1 MTSRNLST
9 VATDVIT
16 SYGQTAQ
23 NVVKAYRAGGKRVIG
38 FVDQRIERAF
48 EPLGQRLSPTLR
60 ANFTSTHKR
69 ISGYTTKGIDLTT
82 GGAESVVHTVV
93 DLAANGVKRI
103 TAGAQ
108 SFDRGIGKNALDAL
122 SRAVLPGA
130 NAVHEVAGR
139 IEEQSSRIARRIA
152 GDGVVVKA
160 AKAAQRKVTKAVPA
174 VRRSVRKVVRAR
186 RAA

>member
-1 MTSRNLST
+1 MTSKNLST
-9 VATDVIT
+9 ITTDVIT

-38 FVDQRIERAF
+38 FVDQRIGRAF
-48 EPLGQRLSPTLR
+48 EPLGQRLSPTVR
-60 ANFTSTHKR
+60 ANLASTQKR
-69 ISGYTTKGIDLTT
+69 ISGYYTKGIDLTT
-82 GGAESVVHTVV
+82 GGAESIVHTFV

-103 TAGAQ
+103 AANAQ
-108 SFDRGIGKNALDAL
+108 SFDQGIGKNALDAL

-139 IEEQSSRIARRIA
+139 IEEQTARIARRIA
-152 GDGVVVKA
+152 GDGAVVKA
-160 AKAAQRKVTKAVPA
+160 AKAARRKVAKAVPA
-174 VRRSVRKVVRAR
+174 ARRGVRKVMRSR